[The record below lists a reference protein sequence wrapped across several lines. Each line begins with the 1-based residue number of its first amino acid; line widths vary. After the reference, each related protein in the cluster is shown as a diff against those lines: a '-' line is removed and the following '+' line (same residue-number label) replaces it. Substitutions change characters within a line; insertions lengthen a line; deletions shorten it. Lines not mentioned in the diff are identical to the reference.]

1 MARPRSRLNRQRPVR
16 TGTIAVVGLGYV
28 GLPLACLAA
37 EKGWQVIGIARDQ
50 RKLKLINQHQSP
62 IPEKLLQQWLRR
74 VTIRATADFESIGS
88 ADVVV
93 ICVPTP
99 VDHHNNPDFTAI
111 IAAAKNIAKHL
122 RRGQLVVLESTV
134 SPGVSEEVLQPILE
148 SRGLRAGRDFMLAH
162 CPERID
168 PGNAIWTVRNI
179 PRVVGGFDQRSTRRA
194 VKFYQSI
201 IEAPIRAMASLKEAE
216 AVKILENSFRDVNI
230 AFVNEIAMSFEHLGI
245 DTVDVIRGAA
255 TKPFAFLPHWPSAGV
270 GGHCIPVDPYYLIER
285 AKKSGF
291 NHAFLKLAREINNGM
306 PEHALN
312 RLFSALKSKRRS
324 PTSLTIGVLG
334 LAYKKNVSDTRES
347 PAYRIVKLLRRR
359 RQRFHVY
366 DPHIPG
372 ESTVRNLNEFLRRT
386 DAIILMTDHDEF
398 ARITPQKLKN
408 HSIIAVV
415 DGKNLF
421 DKRAIMRSGIAYRGI
436 GR

>member
-1 MARPRSRLNRQRPVR
+1 M
-16 TGTIAVVGLGYV
+16 VGLGYV

-37 EKGWQVIGIARDQ
+37 EKGWQVIGIARDRQ
-50 RKLKLINQHQSP
+50 KLDLINRHRSP
-62 IPEKLLQQWLRR
+62 IPEKLLQRWLRR
-74 VTIRATADFESIGS
+74 VTIRATADFAPIAS

-99 VDHHNNPDFTAI
+99 VDHHNNPDFSAI
-111 IAAAKNIAKHL
+111 IASAKNIAKYL

-148 SRGLRAGRDFMLAH
+148 SHGLRAGRDFLLAH

-168 PGNAIWTVRNI
+168 PGNATWTVRNI
-179 PRVVGGFDQRSTRRA
+179 PRVIGGFDHPSTRRA
-194 VKFYQSI
+194 MKFYQSI
-201 IEAPIRAMASLKEAE
+201 IEAPLQAMASLKEAE

-230 AFVNEIAMSFEHLGI
+230 AFVNEIAMSFERLGI

-291 NHAFLKLAREINNGM
+291 NHAFLKLARAINNGM
-306 PEHALN
+306 PEHALS
-312 RLFSALKSKRRS
+312 RLFAALKSKRRA
-324 PTSLTIGVLG
+324 PGRVTIGVLG

-347 PAYRIVKLLRRR
+347 PAYRIIALLRQRR
-359 RQRFHVY
+359 LRFHTF

-372 ESTVRNLNEFLRRT
+372 ESTVRTINEFLRRV
-386 DAIILMTDHDEF
+386 DAVILMTDHDEF
-398 ARITPQKLKN
+398 ARITPQKLKKN
-408 HSIIAVV
+408 GIIAVV

-421 DKRAIMRSGIAYRGI
+421 DKRAMTRSGIAYRGI